1 MFEDGATGRRLRV
14 IVTDELGILRRAE
27 AAGRSA
33 LGSKETFTM
42 NARWGQATRARGF
55 VKGCCS
61 AGQSGD
67 GGVVTTSD
75 DAPKRM

>member
-1 MFEDGATGRRLRV
+1 MFEDGPTGRRLRL

-42 NARWGQATRARGF
+42 NAR
-55 VKGCCS
+55 
-61 AGQSGD
+61 
-67 GGVVTTSD
+67 
-75 DAPKRM
+75 